1 MAPSDPPSDLPEDPI
16 PEDKALLKTILPP
29 LLDDFQ
35 HWFDW
40 TLTLL
45 DTRDISF
52 LSAAEKEDLKARVQV
67 AQKQVSASKA
77 LTSITDSQAGIEMPV
92 VMAWH
97 KLVHECWGVALRLRR
112 ESGQENES
120 ESSSDI

>member
-1 MAPSDPPSDLPEDPI
+1 MTPVDPPDRFPQGGL

-35 HWFDW
+35 HWFAS

-52 LSAAEKEDLKARVQV
+52 LSDIEKQNLKARVQD
-67 AQKQVSASKA
+67 AQKQVGASKA
-77 LTSITDSQAGIEMPV
+77 LTSLTDSQTGIELPV

-97 KLVHECWGVALRLRR
+97 QLVHECWGVAIRLRR
-112 ESGQENES
+112 ESNPETN
-120 ESSSDI
+120 

>member
-1 MAPSDPPSDLPEDPI
+1 MTPSDPPSDLPED
-16 PEDKALLKTILPP
+16 KALLETILPP

-35 HWFDW
+35 HWFDR

-45 DTRDISF
+45 DTREISF
-52 LSAAEKEDLKARVQV
+52 LSAAEKEDLKVRVQT

-77 LTSITDSQAGIEMPV
+77 LTSLTDSQAGIEMPV

-112 ESGQENES
+112 ESSSENES
-120 ESSSDI
+120 EPSSEP

>member
-1 MAPSDPPSDLPEDPI
+1 MTPSDPPGSL

-35 HWFDW
+35 HWFNR

-45 DTRDISF
+45 DTQEISF
-52 LSAAEKEDLKARVQV
+52 MSAAEAQDLKVRVQD

-77 LTSITDSQAGIEMPV
+77 LTSLTDSQAGIEMPV

-97 KLVHECWGVALRLRR
+97 KLVHECWGVALRFRR
-112 ESGQENES
+112 ENGSENES
-120 ESSSDI
+120 GSSSKA

>member
-1 MAPSDPPSDLPEDPI
+1 MASSDLPSNL

-35 HWFDW
+35 HWFSR

-52 LSAAEKEDLKARVQV
+52 LSTAEKQDLAARVQA
-67 AQKQVSASKA
+67 AQKQVSAAKVM
-77 LTSITDSQAGIEMPV
+77 TSLTDSQAGIEMPV

-112 ESGQENES
+112 ENSSEDEQEPSS
-120 ESSSDI
+120 ET